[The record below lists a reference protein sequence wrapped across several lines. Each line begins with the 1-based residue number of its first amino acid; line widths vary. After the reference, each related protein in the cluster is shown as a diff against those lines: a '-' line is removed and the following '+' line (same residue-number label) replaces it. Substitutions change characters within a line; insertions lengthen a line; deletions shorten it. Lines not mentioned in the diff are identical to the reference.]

1 MLWVLFAFM
10 MAMMWSRH
18 WGGDWSGRSRGR
30 HGLKAYDQRI
40 EALEAE
46 AAGREDTIA
55 LLETRVAELES
66 RLDFTER
73 LMLQS
78 KSASGEQALA

>member
-1 MLWVLFAFM
+1 MFWVLFAM
-10 MAMMWSRH
+10 VMAMMWSRH
-18 WGGDWSGRSRGR
+18 WGGDWSGTGRGR
-30 HGLKAYDQRI
+30 RSIQGFQQRM

-46 AAGREDTIA
+46 GSAREDTIA

-73 LMLQS
+73 LLLQARS
-78 KSASGEQALA
+78 TSREQAIV